1 MAKPSTLPEWDT
13 TGVNAIEPDA
23 THKAEG
29 WIAPG
34 GVPEKPP
41 FQTFNHWMNAVW
53 KWIKEFAQQG
63 IVEWDGTTTYQ
74 IDDIAKGSDGLLYR
88 SLIGANTNNDPLTNL
103 DKWIDIQWRNQTV
116 PITFPSDADYTLTDD
131 QNAYG
136 RILISGAVIS
146 TARNLIVNNIQKT
159 LIVQNDEAFDVTVK
173 TAAGTGIVVFAG
185 SFKII
190 YNDGTNILSI
200 ENRHVLQSITAELAA
215 DFATASTTFVDMLT
229 TTITPRSSTSKLY
242 ITISSGRKNVSM
254 AGTSNGAE
262 VAIFKDATE
271 LNRYRIG
278 SAAYQSQ
285 EPYSYFSKTDSVDL
299 TTKTIKLSARS
310 PGGGS
315 AIFNDYDLSGSGDG
329 KLYLIIQE
337 IEEV

>member
-29 WIAPG
+29 WLAPG

-63 IVEWDGTTTYQ
+63 IVEWDGATTYQ

-131 QNAYG
+131 ENAYG

-159 LIVQNDEAFDVTVK
+159 FIVQNDEAFDVTVK
-173 TAAGTGIVVFAG
+173 TAAGTGILVPAGNFANL
-185 SFKII
+185 
-190 YNDGTNILSI
+190 YNDGTNVISI
-200 ENRHVLQSITAELAA
+200 SQGLGISQTYQNV
-215 DFATASTTFVDMLT
+215 TASRSAGVTYTNTTGKPIYVVVRTFAAAV
-229 TTITPRSSTSKLY
+229 
-242 ITISSGRKNVSM
+242 
-254 AGTSNGAE
+254 GAD
-262 VAIFKDATE
+262 VNAQ
-271 LNRYRIG
+271 L
-278 SAAYQSQ
+278 
-285 EPYSYFSKTDSVDL
+285 SVDG
-299 TTKTIKLSARS
+299 TVITDGIANAAANAAICLSAIVPDGS
-310 PGGGS
+310 TYSLNIIAGG
-315 AIFNDYDLSGSGDG
+315 FNIWFEL
-329 KLYLIIQE
+329 K
-337 IEEV
+337 